1 MSYTNSIARPNYY
14 DLVPYQEY
22 IEEDEELNLGN
33 PSLKPMKAMNLDLN
47 YETYFSTV
55 GLFSAGLFYK
65 DLRDFIYSYQY
76 DGTYSGY
83 NGELEITQP
92 RNGASASVFG
102 FEVAFQRQ
110 ILKNLG
116 LYANYTFA
124 DTNTEGVLN
133 RSDLDK
139 TPLPGAAKNTFN
151 VSLDYETNKFNIRV
165 SYNVTDSYIDEFGG
179 EIMEDRYYDSQSFLD
194 VNASYSF
201 SDNLRFYLQ
210 AKNLTNQPLR
220 YYQGTEEYLMQEEFY
235 GARYTAG
242 FKFDL
247 FK

>member
-1 MSYTNSIARPNYY
+1 MLRY
-14 DLVPYQEY
+14 LVLKLLSKANTKEFR
-22 IEEDEELNLGN
+22 
-33 PSLKPMKAMNLDLN
+33 SLCKL
-47 YETYFSTV
+47 
-55 GLFSAGLFYK
+55 
-65 DLRDFIYSYQY
+65 
-76 DGTYSGY
+76 
-83 NGELEITQP
+83 
-92 RNGASASVFG
+92 
-102 FEVAFQRQ
+102 
-110 ILKNLG
+110 
-116 LYANYTFA
+116 TFA

-133 RSDLDK
+133 RSDLEK

-242 FKFDL
+242 FNL
-247 FK
+247 IYLNNNTL